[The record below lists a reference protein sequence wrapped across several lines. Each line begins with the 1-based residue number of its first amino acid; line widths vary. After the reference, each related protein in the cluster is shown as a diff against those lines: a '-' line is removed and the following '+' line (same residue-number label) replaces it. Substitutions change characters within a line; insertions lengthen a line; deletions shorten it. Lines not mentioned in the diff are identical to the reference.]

1 MWRGLTALVL
11 GSILTWTA
19 SFTRAQ
25 DVPVQKPPI
34 CTWSPAGCSPPGPG
48 CVCRLNPPN
57 LRAAAVLSQL
67 DIDGDGVPDNSA
79 DSDGD
84 GLPDSWE
91 RGGED
96 DVAGKDM
103 VVYFPAPS
111 AIVPGTPPTPI
122 FARRAVAT
130 DAYNADTDGDGLSD
144 FVEVFGLMFID
155 DNHNGILDEDEWSE
169 DPSNRNG
176 LPNPGEYPL
185 DQSPP
190 AEKPSTLQD
199 LQGHFLLH
207 DHDGFMF
214 TDPTNPDTDG
224 DGEPDGTDLDPLIN
238 PKSFGLSGN
247 ILVRFAA
254 AGDPDIDKDGL
265 GNAMDMGND
274 LTTAE
279 APELRQWQAVD
290 NPANLRQVLKLF
302 RSDLLKQG
310 VVPESTIEDLLGA
323 DWDGNGLWRT
333 TDVREWSLVIDPD
346 PTAEAIPPSEFFRLD
361 PNDPETNLYRTQTFE
376 HLRDMFNAPDFARY
390 GGRGIGLGW
399 QEILKPSSR
408 EQFPQF
414 IPDLRIWAILY
425 AWRMPG
431 FDIDGDGFVGAPNIS
446 STAGQQRDG
455 TEVAE
460 IALRFSESDGRLELS
475 NDVPIARTSQQCA
488 VWSLCC
494 DNDQACCSQR
504 PACCIG
510 ANPCDDQPFD
520 DRIPIGEAEVQPPE
534 LNGSIEAPQV
544 ARLFRN
550 MGCGAAAMIPLVF
563 LATALCLVK
572 WARGRGC

>member
-1 MWRGLTALVL
+1 
-11 GSILTWTA
+11 
-19 SFTRAQ
+19 
-25 DVPVQKPPI
+25 
-34 CTWSPAGCSPPGPG
+34 
-48 CVCRLNPPN
+48 VCRLNPPN

-67 DIDGDGVPDNSA
+67 DVDGDGVPDNSP
-79 DSDGD
+79 DTDGD
-84 GLPDSWE
+84 GLPDNWE
-91 RGGED
+91 LGGVD
-96 DVAGKDM
+96 AVAGKDL
-103 VVYFPAPS
+103 VVFFPAPS

-185 DQSPP
+185 DQSP
-190 AEKPSTLQD
+190 ASGKPSTLQD

-207 DHDGFMF
+207 DYDGFLF

-238 PKSFGLSGN
+238 RKSFGLTGN
-247 ILVRFAA
+247 IMVRFEA

-279 APELRQWQAVD
+279 APGLRQSQAVD
-290 NPANLRQVLKLF
+290 NPANLRQMLKLF

-310 VVPESTIEDLLGA
+310 VVPESAMEDLTGA

-333 TDVREWSLVIDPD
+333 TDVRKWSLVIDPD
-346 PTAEAIPPSEFFRLD
+346 PTDPTAEVIPPSEFFRLD
-361 PNDPETNLYRTQTFE
+361 PNDPRTNLYRTQTFE
-376 HLRDMFNAPDFARY
+376 HLRDLFNAPDFALY

-399 QEILKPSSR
+399 QEVLKPSSR

-431 FDIDGDGFVGAPNIS
+431 FDIDGDGFVGVPNIP
-446 STAGQQRDG
+446 STVANAVDPSVASVALCRRDATG
-455 TEVAE
+455 SFD
-460 IALRFSESDGRLELS
+460 L
-475 NDVPIARTSQQCA
+475 
-488 VWSLCC
+488 
-494 DNDQACCSQR
+494 
-504 PACCIG
+504 
-510 ANPCDDQPFD
+510 DDQVPLSVAAPQTLCQAAEPFD
-520 DRIPIGEAEVQPPE
+520 DRIPIGDAEVEPPE

-563 LATALCLVK
+563 LATTLCLVK
-572 WARGRGC
+572 WARRRGC